1 MPGSTILREPYAPCG
16 RTAAPTGVRFAV
28 RFTVRFETPD
38 FVPGSASER
47 AIAGLAEPC

>member
-1 MPGSTILREPYAPCG
+1 MPGSTMLREPYAPCG
-16 RTAAPTGVRFAV
+16 APTGVRFAV